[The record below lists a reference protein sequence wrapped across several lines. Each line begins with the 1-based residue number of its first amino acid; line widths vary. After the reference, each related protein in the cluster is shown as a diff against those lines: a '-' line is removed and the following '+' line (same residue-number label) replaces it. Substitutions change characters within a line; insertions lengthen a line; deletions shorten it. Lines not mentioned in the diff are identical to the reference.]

1 MKFFS
6 LIITL
11 SFFLLTLGVARAAP
25 LQEQVEKETAKRE
38 QMLAPLQEA
47 FAMSKKLVSDG
58 QSAQGC
64 ELLEKAYAALPET
77 LRETPLA
84 LDVKKTLAK
93 LQVVLAE
100 AAAEKNHW
108 PEARRRALASL
119 QYDPQSEV
127 ALTQLQQADEV
138 LRRGTAGGEEVNP
151 ALTTTFFDR
160 LSSVRT
166 GLEEAKA
173 LRETGQLQKAEE
185 RYEDVLQ
192 ADPFNQ
198 VATEGIKKIYQE
210 RGLVAEKARD
220 LSNLERRREVREAWN
235 NIYPKN
241 SSAAGGIVVSGA
253 LTASPSYALE
263 QKMQK
268 TVIPQVDF
276 SGADLET
283 IRRALISLS
292 RTYDSD
298 AGKGGV
304 NFVVSTD
311 VANPQ
316 PVTLKLRQT
325 TLAEVVRYIAQ
336 IAGVKARITDIGV
349 TFGPLV
355 EKRPELNSQNFTV
368 SPSFFKGADDK
379 EQGVTGGALRGAAPA
394 GGAGAT
400 DVLAGQNEQK
410 KLMALGVQFPAGAY
424 AVYNQKTSQLKVVN
438 NQEMLDMIGQLI
450 SAAEEQTLLIQVGVR
465 LVEINQLDLDS
476 ITMNSTLG
484 GLPILSPVPVGLST
498 ITGSGTTTK
507 TNGSG
512 VGGGTPAASTQRGVN
527 AQLNQIQGVGL
538 LPNNTLQSFLQQG
551 VLAGTNQTTSY
562 ALNTMDLGG
571 TILNGMQFRTMI
583 TAVSQKNSANVLAN
597 PSIILKRGQ
606 KGVIEVTQ
614 EFKYVKE
621 YSDPQSS
628 IRTINTGGTGGATNS
643 VNVSANQSVPG
654 PETVIGSF
662 PSQISDAV
670 PIGVKMGV
678 KPDVTGDNS
687 RVLLELEPSFVDFE
701 GFINYG
707 TQINSAYTLSYF
719 NTAVTIMTNTI
730 NQPVFIRRDLTLPA
744 VEVSDGYTL
753 LLGGLLREDIQK
765 IDEKVPIIGDI
776 PIFGRAFQ
784 GKTEQAIKKNTL
796 IFVTP
801 RILDV
806 SGQPLNPTA
815 GSPTTTTASTSGPP

>member
-1 MKFFS
+1 MKIFL
-6 LIITL
+6 LIL
-11 SFFLLTLGVARAAP
+11 SFCLGFSGKSVVGAST
-25 LQEQVEKETAKRE
+25 LQEQIEAETGKRE
-38 QMLAPLQEA
+38 QMLQPLKEA
-47 FAMSKKLVSDG
+47 YGASRKMVADG
-58 QSAQGC
+58 KSSEAC
-64 ELLEKAYAALPET
+64 ELLEKAYEALPEV
-77 LRETPLA
+77 LRGSSLA
-84 LDVKKTLAK
+84 LEVNRTLSK
-93 LQVVLAE
+93 LQASLAE
-100 AAAEKNHW
+100 AAAQQNHW
-108 PEARRRALASL
+108 PETRRRALASL
-119 QYDPQSEV
+119 QHDPKNEL
-127 ALTQLQQADEV
+127 ALLQLKKSDEV
-138 LRRGTAGGEEVNP
+138 LRRGASGTESVNP
-151 ALTTTFFDR
+151 ALTTKFFDR
-160 LSSVRT
+160 LTIVRS
-166 GLEEAKA
+166 GLEEAQA
-173 LRETGQLQKAEE
+173 LRETGQLAKAEE
-185 RYEDVLQ
+185 RYEDVLE

-198 VATEGIKKIYQE
+198 VATEGIQKIYEE
-210 RGLVAEKARD
+210 RALVAEKARD

-235 NIYPKN
+235 NIYPK
-241 SSAAGGIVVSGA
+241 SGATVGGIEITGA
-253 LTASPSYALE
+253 MTASPAYALE
-263 QKMQK
+263 KKLQK

-292 RTYDSD
+292 RTYDPE
-298 AGKGGV
+298 AAKGGI

-316 PVTLKLRQT
+316 PVTLRLRQT
-325 TLAEVVRYIAQ
+325 SLAEVVRYISQ

-368 SPSFFKGADDK
+368 SPSFFKGADGK
-379 EQGVTGGALRGAAPA
+379 EDAGTDAPRGAGGGTVTTGSDSA
-394 GGAGAT
+394 GK
-400 DVLAGQNEQK
+400 NEQK
-410 KLMALGVQFPAGAY
+410 KLEDLGVVFPPGAY

-476 ITMNSTLG
+476 ITVNSTLG
-484 GLPILSPVPVGLST
+484 GSGINLLSPVPAGLL
-498 ITGSGTTTK
+498 
-507 TNGSG
+507 TNG
-512 VGGGTPAASTQRGVN
+512 GGATPSASTQRGVN

-538 LPNNTLQSFLQQG
+538 LPNNTLQSFLQSG
-551 VLAGTNQTTSY
+551 VLAGTNQTSSY
-562 ALNTMDLGG
+562 SLNTMDLGG
-571 TILNGMQFRTMI
+571 TILNGMQFRTLI

-606 KGVIEVTQ
+606 KGVIEVAQ

-621 YSDPQSS
+621 YSAPQSS
-628 IRTINTGGTGGATNS
+628 IRTVIPEGGGAINTGI
-643 VNVSANQSVPG
+643 PG

-662 PSQISDAV
+662 PSEISDPV

-687 RVLLELEPSFVDFE
+687 RVLLELEPSFIDFE

-707 TQINSAYTLSYF
+707 TPIYSAFAASTYGVQTL
-719 NTAVTIMTNTI
+719 ILTNNI

-815 GSPTTTTASTSGPP
+815 GSPTTASASGTP

>member
-1 MKFFS
+1 MKTFLLIFS
-6 LIITL
+6 LC
-11 SFFLLTLGVARAAP
+11 LGASVSSVVRASTV
-25 LQEQVEKETAKRE
+25 QEQIEAETGKRE
-38 QMLAPLQEA
+38 QMLQPLKEA
-47 FAMSKKLVSDG
+47 YGVSRKMVADG
-58 QSAQGC
+58 KNSEAC
-64 ELLEKAYAALPET
+64 ELLEKAYEALPEV
-77 LRETPLA
+77 LRGSSLA
-84 LDVKKTLAK
+84 LEVNRTLSK
-93 LQVVLAE
+93 LQASLAE
-100 AAAEKNHW
+100 AAAQQNHW

-119 QYDPQSEV
+119 QHDPKNEL
-127 ALTQLQQADEV
+127 ALLQLKKSDEV
-138 LRRGTAGGEEVNP
+138 LRRGVSGTESVNP
-151 ALTTTFFDR
+151 ALTTKFFDR
-160 LSSVRT
+160 LTAVRS
-166 GLEEAKA
+166 GLEEAQA
-173 LRETGQLQKAEE
+173 YRETGQLAKAEE
-185 RYEDVLQ
+185 RYEDVLE

-198 VATEGIKKIYQE
+198 VATQGIQKIYEE
-210 RGLVAEKARD
+210 RALVAEKARD

-235 NIYPKN
+235 NIYPK
-241 SSAAGGIVVSGA
+241 SGTTVGGIEITGA
-253 LTASPSYALE
+253 MTASPAYALE
-263 QKMQK
+263 KKLQK
-268 TVIPQVDF
+268 TIIPQVDF

-292 RTYDSD
+292 RTYDPE
-298 AGKGGV
+298 AAKGGV

-316 PVTLKLRQT
+316 PVTLRLRQT
-325 TLAEVVRYIAQ
+325 SLAEVVRYISQ

-355 EKRPELNSQNFTV
+355 EKSPELNSQNFTV
-368 SPSFFKGADDK
+368 SPSFFKGADGK
-379 EQGVTGGALRGAAPA
+379 EDVGTAEPRGAAGGSAAA
-394 GGAGAT
+394 GSDGG
-400 DVLAGQNEQK
+400 GKNEQK
-410 KLMALGVQFPAGAY
+410 KLEDLGVVFPTGAY

-438 NQEMLDMIGQLI
+438 NQEMLDLIGQLI

-465 LVEINQLDLDS
+465 LVEINQSDLDT
-476 ITMNSTLG
+476 ITVNSTLG
-484 GLPILSPVPVGLST
+484 GSGINLLSPVPAGFDST
-498 ITGSGTTTK
+498 SG
-507 TNGSG
+507 GA
-512 VGGGTPAASTQRGVN
+512 TPSASTQRGVN

-538 LPNNTLQSFLQQG
+538 LPNNTLQSFLQSG
-551 VLAGTNQTTSY
+551 VLAGTNQTSSY
-562 ALNTMDLGG
+562 ALNTMELGG
-571 TILNGMQFRTMI
+571 TILNGMQLRTLI
-583 TAVSQKNSANVLAN
+583 QAVSQKNSANVLAN

-606 KGVIEVTQ
+606 KGVIEVVQ

-628 IRTINTGGTGGATNS
+628 IRTINSTSTNQAT
-643 VNVSANQSVPG
+643 ANNNLQGVPG

-662 PSQISDAV
+662 PSQISDPV

-707 TQINSAYTLSYF
+707 TIINSAYTLAYY
-719 NTAVTIMTNTI
+719 NQAVTIMTNNI
-730 NQPVFIRRDLTLPA
+730 QQPVFIRRDLTLPA

-815 GSPTTTTASTSGPP
+815 GSPTTASASGTP

>member
-1 MKFFS
+1 MKFVS

-11 SFFLLTLGVARAAP
+11 SSFLLTLGVTRAAP

-77 LRETPLA
+77 LRGTPLA

-166 GLEEAKA
+166 GLEEAQA

-311 VANPQ
+311 VESPQ

-465 LVEINQLDLDS
+465 LVEINQLDMDS
-476 ITMNSTLG
+476 ITVNSTFG
-484 GLPILSPVPVGLST
+484 GNGPNLLSAVPAGLNPTSD
-498 ITGSGTTTK
+498 GS
-507 TNGSG
+507 
-512 VGGGTPAASTQRGVN
+512 TPAASQQRGVN
-527 AQLNQIQGVGL
+527 GQLNQIQGVGL
-538 LPNNTLQSFLQQG
+538 LPNNTLQSFLKQG

-562 ALNTMDLGG
+562 ALNTMDFGG
-571 TILNGMQFRTMI
+571 TIFDSITFSTLI
-583 TAVSQKNSANVLAN
+583 TAISQKNSANVLAN

-628 IRTINTGGTGGATNS
+628 IRTVIPAGGGAVNS
-643 VNVSANQSVPG
+643 GIPG

-662 PSQISDAV
+662 PSQISDPV

-687 RVLLELEPSFVDFE
+687 RVLLELEPSFIDFE

-707 TQINSAYTLSYF
+707 TQIFSAFAASTYGRQIL
-719 NTAVTIMTNTI
+719 ILTNNI

-765 IDEKVPIIGDI
+765 IDEKVPILGDI
-776 PIFGRAFQ
+776 PIFGRGFQ

>member
-1 MKFFS
+1 
-6 LIITL
+6 
-11 SFFLLTLGVARAAP
+11 
-25 LQEQVEKETAKRE
+25 
-38 QMLAPLQEA
+38 
-47 FAMSKKLVSDG
+47 
-58 QSAQGC
+58 
-64 ELLEKAYAALPET
+64 
-77 LRETPLA
+77 LA
-84 LDVKKTLAK
+84 LLQLKK
-93 LQVVLAE
+93 
-100 AAAEKNHW
+100 
-108 PEARRRALASL
+108 S
-119 QYDPQSEV
+119 
-127 ALTQLQQADEV
+127 DEV
-138 LRRGTAGGEEVNP
+138 LRRGVSGTESVNP
-151 ALTTTFFDR
+151 ALTTKFFDR
-160 LSSVRT
+160 LTAVRS
-166 GLEEAKA
+166 GLEEARA
-173 LRETGQLQKAEE
+173 LRETGQLAKAEKS
-185 RYEDVLQ
+185 YEDVLE

-198 VATEGIKKIYQE
+198 VATEGIQKIYEE
-210 RGLVAEKARD
+210 RALVAEKARD

-235 NIYPKN
+235 NIYPK
-241 SSAAGGIVVSGA
+241 SETSIGGIEITGA
-253 LTASPSYALE
+253 MTASPAYALE
-263 QKMQK
+263 KKLQK
-268 TVIPQVDF
+268 TIIPQVDF

-292 RTYDSD
+292 RTYDPET
-298 AGKGGV
+298 AKGGI

-311 VANPQ
+311 VTNPQ
-316 PVTLKLRQT
+316 LVTLRLRQT
-325 TLAEVVRYIAQ
+325 SLAEVVRYISQ

-368 SPSFFKGADDK
+368 SPSFFKGTNGK
-379 EQGVTGGALRGAAPA
+379 EDAGTDAPRGAGGGAFTTGSDTA
-394 GGAGAT
+394 GK
-400 DVLAGQNEQK
+400 NEQK
-410 KLMALGVQFPAGAY
+410 KLEDLGVVFPLGAY

-438 NQEMLDMIGQLI
+438 NQEMLDLIGQLI

-476 ITMNSTLG
+476 ITVNSTLG
-484 GLPILSPVPVGLST
+484 GSGINLLSPVPVGLL
-498 ITGSGTTTK
+498 
-507 TNGSG
+507 TN
-512 VGGGTPAASTQRGVN
+512 GGGTTPSASTQRGVN

-538 LPNNTLQSFLQQG
+538 LPNNTLQSFLQSG
-551 VLAGTNQTTSY
+551 VLAGTNQTSSY
-562 ALNTMDLGG
+562 SLNTMDLGG
-571 TILNGMQFRTMI
+571 TILNGMQFRTLI

-621 YSDPQSS
+621 FSDPQSS
-628 IRTINTGGTGGATNS
+628 IRTIQSTSTNA
-643 VNVSANQSVPG
+643 NVISLVDVPG

-662 PSQISDAV
+662 PSQISDPV

-707 TQINSAYTLSYF
+707 TQINSAYTLSYY
-719 NTAVTIMTNTI
+719 NTAVTILTNNI
-730 NQPVFIRRDLTLPA
+730 QQPVFIRRDLTLPA

-815 GSPTTTTASTSGPP
+815 GSPTTASASGPP

>member
-1 MKFFS
+1 MKKLPLLFF
-6 LIITL
+6 
-11 SFFLLTLGVARAAP
+11 FGCLGWAP
-25 LQEQVEKETAKRE
+25 LMATSLQEQVEKETAKRE
-38 QMLAPLQEA
+38 QMLQPLQEA
-47 FAMSKKLVSDG
+47 FTASKKMVADG

-64 ELLEKAYAALPET
+64 EALEKAYQALPET
-77 LRETPLA
+77 LRDTALA
-84 LDVKKTLAK
+84 IDVQRTLAK
-93 LQVVLAE
+93 LQAALSE
-100 AAAEKNHW
+100 AAAQKNHW
-108 PEARRRALASL
+108 PEARRRALSAL
-119 QYDPQSEV
+119 QYDPRSEK
-127 ALTQLQQADEV
+127 ALAQLQQSDEV
-138 LRRGTAGGEEVNP
+138 LRRGTVGDQDVNP
-151 ALTTTFFDR
+151 ALTTPFFDR
-160 LSSVRT
+160 LNNVRS
-166 GLEEAKA
+166 GLEEAQA
-173 LRETGQLQKAEE
+173 LRETGQLEKAEQ
-185 RYEDVLQ
+185 RYEDVLDS
-192 ADPFNQ
+192 DPFNQ
-198 VATEGIKKIYQE
+198 AATEGIKKIYEE
-210 RGLVAEKARD
+210 RALVAEKARD

-241 SSAAGGIVVSGA
+241 NQSTGGIEIAGA
-253 LTASPSYALE
+253 LTASPSYQLE

-276 SGADLET
+276 TEADLET

-292 RTYDSD
+292 RTYDAE

-316 PVTLKLRQT
+316 PVTLRLRQT

-355 EKRPELNSQNFTV
+355 EKRPELNSQTFTV
-368 SPSFFKGADDK
+368 SPSFFKGGGDKDDAAA
-379 EQGVTGGALRGAAPA
+379 GGALRGAAPA
-394 GGAGAT
+394 GGGAGAGT
-400 DVLAGQNEQK
+400 ATGQSEQK
-410 KLMALGVQFPAGAY
+410 KLADLGVQFPVGAY

-450 SAAEEQTLLIQVGVR
+450 SAAEEQTLLIQVGIR
-465 LVEINQLDLDS
+465 LVEINQSDLDS
-476 ITMNSTLG
+476 VTVNSTLG
-484 GLPILSPVPVGLST
+484 GSGVNLLSPVPAGLL
-498 ITGSGTTTK
+498 
-507 TNGSG
+507 TNG
-512 VGGGTPAASTQRGVN
+512 GGATPSASQQRGVN

-538 LPNNTLQSFLQQG
+538 LPNNTLQSFLQSG

-562 ALNTMDLGG
+562 SLNTMDLGG
-571 TILNGMQFRTMI
+571 TILNGMQFRTLI

-606 KGVIEVTQ
+606 KGVIDVSQ
-614 EFKYVKE
+614 EFRYVKE

-628 IRTINTGGTGGATNS
+628 IRTIQASSTNTTVGVIGFI
-643 VNVSANQSVPG
+643 SVPG

-662 PSQISDAV
+662 PSQISDPV

-678 KPDVTGDNS
+678 KPDVTGDNT

-707 TQINSAYTLSYF
+707 TPINSSYTLSYYD
-719 NTAVTIMTNTI
+719 TPVTIMTNNI

>member
-1 MKFFS
+1 
-6 LIITL
+6 
-11 SFFLLTLGVARAAP
+11 
-25 LQEQVEKETAKRE
+25 
-38 QMLAPLQEA
+38 
-47 FAMSKKLVSDG
+47 
-58 QSAQGC
+58 
-64 ELLEKAYAALPET
+64 LEKAYAALPET

-93 LQVVLAE
+93 LQAVLAE

-119 QYDPQSEV
+119 QYDPQNEL
-127 ALTQLQQADEV
+127 ALAQLQQADEV

-166 GLEEAKA
+166 GLEEAQA

-311 VANPQ
+311 VESPQ

-379 EQGVTGGALRGAAPA
+379 DQGVTGGALRGAAPA
-394 GGAGAT
+394 GGAGAA

-450 SAAEEQTLLIQVGVR
+450 SAAEEQTLLIQVGLR

-765 IDEKVPIIGDI
+765 IDEKVPLIGDI

>member
-1 MKFFS
+1 MKIFP
-6 LIITL
+6 IEITL
-11 SFFLLTLGVARAAP
+11 GLLLLILGVVRAAP
-25 LQEQVEKETAKRE
+25 LQEQVEMETTKRE
-38 QMLAPLQEA
+38 QMLVPLQEA
-47 FAMSKKLVSDG
+47 FAASKKFVSDG
-58 QSAQGC
+58 QSSQGC
-64 ELLEKAYAALPET
+64 EILEKAYAALPET
-77 LRETPLA
+77 LRGTPLA
-84 LDVKKTLAK
+84 SDVRKTLAK
-93 LQVVLAE
+93 LQALLAQG
-100 AAAEKNHW
+100 AAEKNHW

-119 QYDPQSEV
+119 QYDPQSEK
-127 ALTQLQQADEV
+127 ARTQLQQADEV
-138 LRRGTAGGEEVNP
+138 LRRGATGGEEVNP

-160 LSSVRT
+160 LNIVRS
-166 GLEEAKA
+166 GLEEAQA

-210 RGLVAEKARD
+210 RGLVAEKSRD

-235 NIYPKN
+235 NIYPK
-241 SSAAGGIVVSGA
+241 SSSVAGGIEVTGA
-253 LTASPSYALE
+253 LTASPSYVLE

-283 IRRALISLS
+283 IRRALVSLS

-311 VANPQ
+311 VSNPQ
-316 PVTLKLRQT
+316 PVTLKLRET

-368 SPSFFKGADDK
+368 SPSFFKGAEDK
-379 EQGVTGGALRGAAPA
+379 EQGVTGGALRGAASA
-394 GGAGAT
+394 GGVGGA
-400 DVLAGQNEQK
+400 DVPAGQNEQK
-410 KLMALGVQFPAGAY
+410 KLMALGVQFPLGAY

-438 NQEMLDMIGQLI
+438 NQEMLDMIGMLI

-476 ITMNSTLG
+476 ITANSTFG
-484 GLPILSPVPVGLST
+484 GPTFYLPSPLPAGLDPSSD
-498 ITGSGTTTK
+498 GK
-507 TNGSG
+507 
-512 VGGGTPAASTQRGVN
+512 TPAASGQRGVN

-538 LPNNTLQSFLQQG
+538 LPNNTLQSFLQKG

-562 ALNTMDLGG
+562 PLNTMDFGG
-571 TILNGMQFRTMI
+571 TIFDSFTFSTLI
-583 TAVSQKNSANVLAN
+583 TAISQKNSANVLAN

-606 KGVIEVTQ
+606 KGVIEVAQ

-628 IRTINTGGTGGATNS
+628 IRTVQSSSTNA
-643 VNVSANQSVPG
+643 NVITFISVPG

-662 PSQISDAV
+662 PSQISDPV

-707 TQINSAYTLSYF
+707 VPIFSSYTKTYYDQTVLLL
-719 NTAVTIMTNTI
+719 TNNI
-730 NQPVFIRRDLTLPA
+730 QQPVFIRRDLTLPA
-744 VEVSDGYTL
+744 VEVTDGYTL

-776 PIFGRAFQ
+776 PIFVRAFQ
-784 GKTEQAIKKNTL
+784 GKTEQSIKKNTL

-815 GSPTTTTASTSGPP
+815 GSPATTTASTSGPP

>member
-1 MKFFS
+1 
-6 LIITL
+6 
-11 SFFLLTLGVARAAP
+11 
-25 LQEQVEKETAKRE
+25 
-38 QMLAPLQEA
+38 
-47 FAMSKKLVSDG
+47 MSKRLVSDG

-64 ELLEKAYAALPET
+64 ELLEKAYSALPET

-93 LQVVLAE
+93 LQAVLAE

-119 QYDPQSEV
+119 QYDPQNEL
-127 ALTQLQQADEV
+127 ALAQLQQADEV

-166 GLEEAKA
+166 GLEEAQA

-311 VANPQ
+311 VESPQ

-379 EQGVTGGALRGAAPA
+379 DQGVTGGALRGAAPA
-394 GGAGAT
+394 GGAGAA

-450 SAAEEQTLLIQVGVR
+450 SAAEEQTLLIQVGLR

-765 IDEKVPIIGDI
+765 IDEKVPLIGDI

>member
-1 MKFFS
+1 MK
-6 LIITL
+6 T
-11 SFFLLTLGVARAAP
+11 FLLILSLCLGFSRSSVICAST
-25 LQEQVEKETAKRE
+25 LQEQIEAETGKRE
-38 QMLAPLQEA
+38 QMLQPLKEA
-47 FAMSKKLVSDG
+47 YGVSRKMVADG
-58 QSAQGC
+58 KSSEAC
-64 ELLEKAYAALPET
+64 ELLEKAYEALPEV
-77 LRETPLA
+77 LRGAPLA
-84 LDVKKTLAK
+84 VEVNKTLSK
-93 LQVVLAE
+93 LQASLAE
-100 AAAEKNHW
+100 AAAQQNHW
-108 PEARRRALASL
+108 PETRRRALASL
-119 QYDPQSEV
+119 QHDPKNES
-127 ALTQLQQADEV
+127 ALLQLQKSDEV
-138 LRRGTAGGEEVNP
+138 LRRGVSGTESVNP
-151 ALTTTFFDR
+151 ALTTKFFDR
-160 LSSVRT
+160 LTVVRN
-166 GLEEAKA
+166 GLEEAQA
-173 LRETGQLQKAEE
+173 LRETGQLAKAEE
-185 RYEDVLQ
+185 RYEDVLE

-198 VATEGIKKIYQE
+198 VATEGIQKIYEE
-210 RGLVAEKARD
+210 RALAAEKARD

-235 NIYPKN
+235 NIYPK
-241 SSAAGGIVVSGA
+241 SGATAGGIEITGA
-253 LTASPSYALE
+253 MTASPAYVLE
-263 QKMQK
+263 KKLQK

-292 RTYDSD
+292 RTYDPET
-298 AGKGGV
+298 AKAGV

-311 VANPQ
+311 VTNPQ
-316 PVTLKLRQT
+316 PVTLRLRQT
-325 TLAEVVRYIAQ
+325 SLAEVVRYISQ

-368 SPSFFKGADDK
+368 SPSFFKGADGK
-379 EQGVTGGALRGAAPA
+379 EDAGTDAPRGAGGSTVTTGSDSA
-394 GGAGAT
+394 GK
-400 DVLAGQNEQK
+400 NEQK
-410 KLMALGVQFPAGAY
+410 KLQDLGVVFPPGAY

-476 ITMNSTLG
+476 ITVNSTLG
-484 GLPILSPVPVGLST
+484 GSGINLLSPVPVGL
-498 ITGSGTTTK
+498 IT
-507 TNGSG
+507 N
-512 VGGGTPAASTQRGVN
+512 GGGTTPSASTQRGVN

-538 LPNNTLQSFLQQG
+538 LPNNTLQSFLQSG
-551 VLAGTNQTTSY
+551 VLAGTNQQSSY

-571 TILNGMQFRTMI
+571 TILNGMQFRTLI

-628 IRTINTGGTGGATNS
+628 IRTIQSLSTNA
-643 VNVSANQSVPG
+643 NVIALVDVPG

-662 PSQISDAV
+662 PSQISDPV

-707 TQINSAYTLSYF
+707 TQINSSYTLSYY
-719 NTAVTIMTNTI
+719 NTAVTILTNI
-730 NQPVFIRRDLTLPA
+730 IQQPVFIRRDLTLPA

-815 GSPTTTTASTSGPP
+815 GSPATTTASTSGPP

>member
-1 MKFFS
+1 MK
-6 LIITL
+6 I
-11 SFFLLTLGVARAAP
+11 FLLILSICLGFFGKSVVGAST
-25 LQEQVEKETAKRE
+25 LQEQIEAETGKRE
-38 QMLAPLQEA
+38 QMLQPLKEA
-47 FAMSKKLVSDG
+47 YGVSRKLVTDG
-58 QSAQGC
+58 KSSEAC
-64 ELLEKAYAALPET
+64 ELLEKAYEALPEV
-77 LRETPLA
+77 LRGSSLA
-84 LDVKKTLAK
+84 LEVNRTLSK
-93 LQVVLAE
+93 LQASLSE
-100 AAAEKNHW
+100 SAAQKNHW

-119 QYDPQSEV
+119 QHDPKNEL
-127 ALTQLQQADEV
+127 ALLQLKKSDEV
-138 LRRGTAGGEEVNP
+138 LRRGVSGTESVNP
-151 ALTTTFFDR
+151 ALTTKFFDR
-160 LSSVRT
+160 LTAVRS
-166 GLEEAKA
+166 GLEEAQA
-173 LRETGQLQKAEE
+173 YRETGQLAKAEE
-185 RYEDVLQ
+185 RYEDVLE

-198 VATEGIKKIYQE
+198 VATQGIQKIYEE
-210 RGLVAEKARD
+210 RALVAEKARD

-235 NIYPKN
+235 NIYPK
-241 SSAAGGIVVSGA
+241 SGTTVGGIEITGA
-253 LTASPSYALE
+253 MTASPAYALE
-263 QKMQK
+263 KKLQK

-292 RTYDSD
+292 RTYDPE
-298 AGKGGV
+298 AAKGGV

-311 VANPQ
+311 VANSQ
-316 PVTLKLRQT
+316 PVTLRLRQT
-325 TLAEVVRYIAQ
+325 SLAEVVRYISQ

-368 SPSFFKGADDK
+368 SPSFFKESDGK
-379 EQGVTGGALRGAAPA
+379 EDAVTDAPRGAGGGMVTA
-394 GGAGAT
+394 GSDSAGKS
-400 DVLAGQNEQK
+400 EQK
-410 KLMALGVQFPAGAY
+410 KLEDLGVVFPPGAY

-476 ITMNSTLG
+476 ITVNSTLG
-484 GLPILSPVPVGLST
+484 GSGINLLSPVPTGLLT
-498 ITGSGTTTK
+498 NSGGATPSA
-507 TNGSG
+507 SG
-512 VGGGTPAASTQRGVN
+512 QRGVN

-538 LPNNTLQSFLQQG
+538 LPNNTLQSFLQSG
-551 VLAGTNQTTSY
+551 VLAGTNQSSAY
-562 ALNTMDLGG
+562 SLNTMDLGG
-571 TILNGMQFRTMI
+571 TILNGMQFRTLI

-606 KGVIEVTQ
+606 KGVIEVSQ

-628 IRTINTGGTGGATNS
+628 IRTINTSGAGGGSNS

-707 TQINSAYTLSYF
+707 TQINSAYTQSYF
-719 NTAVTIMTNTI
+719 QTAVTIMTNII

-784 GKTEQAIKKNTL
+784 GKTEQAVKKNTL

-815 GSPTTTTASTSGPP
+815 GSPTTASASGTP

>member
-1 MKFFS
+1 MKAFLLIFS
-6 LIITL
+6 LC
-11 SFFLLTLGVARAAP
+11 LGASGSSLVRASTV
-25 LQEQVEKETAKRE
+25 QEQIEAETEKRE
-38 QMLAPLQEA
+38 QMLQPLKEA
-47 FAMSKKLVSDG
+47 YGVSRKMVADG
-58 QSAQGC
+58 KNSEGC
-64 ELLEKAYAALPET
+64 ELIEKAYEALPEV
-77 LRETPLA
+77 LRGSSLA
-84 LDVKKTLAK
+84 LEVNRTISK
-93 LQVVLAE
+93 LQAALAE
-100 AAAEKNHW
+100 SAAQQNHW

-119 QYDPQSEV
+119 QHDPKNEL
-127 ALTQLQQADEV
+127 ALLQLQKSDEV
-138 LRRGTAGGEEVNP
+138 LRRGVSGTESVNP
-151 ALTTTFFDR
+151 ALTTKFFDR
-160 LSSVRT
+160 LTAVRS
-166 GLEEAKA
+166 GLEEAQA
-173 LRETGQLQKAEE
+173 LRETGQLAKAEE
-185 RYEDVLQ
+185 RYEDVLE

-198 VATEGIKKIYQE
+198 VATQGIQKIYEE
-210 RGLVAEKARD
+210 RALVAEKARD

-235 NIYPKN
+235 NIYPK
-241 SSAAGGIVVSGA
+241 SGTTVGGIEITGA
-253 LTASPSYALE
+253 MTASPAYALE
-263 QKMQK
+263 KKLQK

-292 RTYDSD
+292 RTYDPE
-298 AGKGGV
+298 AAKGGV

-316 PVTLKLRQT
+316 PVTLRLRQT
-325 TLAEVVRYIAQ
+325 SLAEVVRYISQ

-355 EKRPELNSQNFTV
+355 EKSPELNSQNFTV
-368 SPSFFKGADDK
+368 SPSFFKGADGK
-379 EQGVTGGALRGAAPA
+379 EDVGTAELRGAAGGSAAA
-394 GGAGAT
+394 GSDGG
-400 DVLAGQNEQK
+400 GKNEQK
-410 KLMALGVQFPAGAY
+410 KLEDLGVVFPTGAY

-438 NQEMLDMIGQLI
+438 NQEMLDLIGQLI

-476 ITMNSTLG
+476 ITVNSTLG
-484 GLPILSPVPVGLST
+484 GSGINLLSPVPVGFLT
-498 ITGSGTTTK
+498 NGAGTTP
-507 TNGSG
+507 S
-512 VGGGTPAASTQRGVN
+512 ASTQRGVN

-538 LPNNTLQSFLQQG
+538 LPNNTLQSFLQSG
-551 VLAGTNQTTSY
+551 VLAGTNQTSSY
-562 ALNTMDLGG
+562 SLNTMDLGG
-571 TILNGMQFRTMI
+571 TILNGMQFRTLI

-606 KGVIEVTQ
+606 KGVIEVAQ

-621 YSDPQSS
+621 YSAPQSS
-628 IRTINTGGTGGATNS
+628 IRTVIPDGGGTINTGI
-643 VNVSANQSVPG
+643 PG

-662 PSQISDAV
+662 PSEISDPV

-687 RVLLELEPSFVDFE
+687 RVLLELEPSFIDFE

-707 TQINSAYTLSYF
+707 TPIYSAFAASTYGVQTL
-719 NTAVTIMTNTI
+719 ILTNNI

-815 GSPTTTTASTSGPP
+815 GSPTTASASGPP

>member
-1 MKFFS
+1 
-6 LIITL
+6 
-11 SFFLLTLGVARAAP
+11 
-25 LQEQVEKETAKRE
+25 
-38 QMLAPLQEA
+38 
-47 FAMSKKLVSDG
+47 
-58 QSAQGC
+58 
-64 ELLEKAYAALPET
+64 
-77 LRETPLA
+77 
-84 LDVKKTLAK
+84 
-93 LQVVLAE
+93 
-100 AAAEKNHW
+100 
-108 PEARRRALASL
+108 
-119 QYDPQSEV
+119 
-127 ALTQLQQADEV
+127 
-138 LRRGTAGGEEVNP
+138 
-151 ALTTTFFDR
+151 
-160 LSSVRT
+160 
-166 GLEEAKA
+166 
-173 LRETGQLQKAEE
+173 
-185 RYEDVLQ
+185 
-192 ADPFNQ
+192 
-198 VATEGIKKIYQE
+198 
-210 RGLVAEKARD
+210 
-220 LSNLERRREVREAWN
+220 
-235 NIYPKN
+235 
-241 SSAAGGIVVSGA
+241 
-253 LTASPSYALE
+253 
-263 QKMQK
+263 MQK

-311 VANPQ
+311 VTNPQ

-368 SPSFFKGADDK
+368 SPSFFKGGEDK
-379 EQGVTGGALRGAAPA
+379 EQGLTGGALRGAAS
-394 GGAGAT
+394 AGAVGST
-400 DVLAGQNEQK
+400 DVPAGQNEQK
-410 KLMALGVQFPAGAY
+410 KLMALGVQFPPGAY

-476 ITMNSTLG
+476 ITVNSTLG
-484 GLPILSPVPVGLST
+484 GSGINLLSPVPVGLDST
-498 ITGSGTTTK
+498 S
-507 TNGSG
+507 NGD
-512 VGGGTPAASTQRGVN
+512 TPAASQQRGVN

-562 ALNTMDLGG
+562 SLNTMDLGG
-571 TILNGMQFRTMI
+571 TILNGMQFRTLI

-628 IRTINTGGTGGATNS
+628 IRTIQPAGAVGGN
-643 VNVSANQSVPG
+643 NQSVPG

-662 PSQISDAV
+662 PSQISDPV

-707 TQINSAYTLSYF
+707 TQINSAYTLTYF
-719 NTAVTIMTNTI
+719 NQAVTIITNNI
-730 NQPVFIRRDLTLPA
+730 QQPVFIRRDLTLPA
-744 VEVSDGYTL
+744 VEVTDGYTL

-815 GSPTTTTASTSGPP
+815 GSPTTASASGPP

>member
-1 MKFFS
+1 MKK
-6 LIITL
+6 IICIFCIAVGLGAL
-11 SFFLLTLGVARAAP
+11 SALWAGS
-25 LQEQVEKETAKRE
+25 LQEQVEKETTKRE
-38 QMLAPLQEA
+38 QSLQPLRQAYEASRKMVADGKSVDACQLLANAYEA
-47 FAMSKKLVSDG
+47 IPDSLKDASLAIEVKMTLGKLEAS
-58 QSAQGC
+58 
-64 ELLEKAYAALPET
+64 
-77 LRETPLA
+77 
-84 LDVKKTLAK
+84 
-93 LQVVLAE
+93 LAE
-100 AAAEKNHW
+100 VVSEQNHW
-108 PEARRRALASL
+108 PEVRRRALSSL
-119 QYDPQSEV
+119 HYDPQNAK
-127 ALTQLQQADEV
+127 ALAQLQKSEEV
-138 LRRGTAGGEEVNP
+138 LRRGVVGNEPVNP
-151 ALTTTFFDR
+151 ALTTKFFDR
-160 LSSVRT
+160 LNGVRT
-166 GLEEAKA
+166 GLEEAQA
-173 LRETGQLQKAEE
+173 LRETGQLQKAEQ
-185 RYEDVLQ
+185 RYEDVLEV
-192 ADPFNQ
+192 DPFNQ
-198 VATEGIKKIYQE
+198 VATEGIKKIYEE
-210 RGLVAEKARD
+210 RALVADKARD

-235 NIYPKN
+235 NIYPK
-241 SSAAGGIVVSGA
+241 SSASTGGVEIAGA
-253 LTASPSYALE
+253 MTASPAYALE
-263 QKMQK
+263 KKMQN

-292 RTYDSD
+292 RTYDPG
-298 AGKGGV
+298 AVKGGV

-316 PVTLKLRQT
+316 PVTLRLRQT
-325 TLAEVVRYIAQ
+325 SLAEVVRYISQ

-368 SPSFFKGADDK
+368 SPSFFKGESEKGDTA
-379 EQGVTGGALRGAAPA
+379 VRGGTDRGATSADEV
-394 GGAGAT
+394 GS
-400 DVLAGQNEQK
+400 VQNEQK
-410 KLMALGVQFPAGAY
+410 KLMALGVSFPPGAY

-438 NQEMLDMIGQLI
+438 NQEMLDLIGQLI

-465 LVEINQLDLDS
+465 LVEINQSDLDT
-476 ITMNSTLG
+476 ITVNSTLG
-484 GLPILSPVPVGLST
+484 GSGINLLSPVPAGLD
-498 ITGSGTTTK
+498 SGG
-507 TNGSG
+507 NGQ
-512 VGGGTPAASTQRGVN
+512 TPAASTQRGVN

-538 LPNNTLQSFLQQG
+538 LPNNTLQSFLQSG
-551 VLAGTNQTTSY
+551 VLAGTNQTSSY
-562 ALNTMDLGG
+562 SLNTMDLGG
-571 TILNGMQFRTMI
+571 TILNGMQFRTLI
-583 TAVSQKNSANVLAN
+583 QAVSQKNSANVLAN

-628 IRTINTGGTGGATNS
+628 IRTINSTSTNQA
-643 VNVSANQSVPG
+643 ANNNLQGVPG

-662 PSQISDAV
+662 PSAISDPV

-707 TQINSAYTLSYF
+707 TPINSSYTLTYY
-719 NTAVTIMTNTI
+719 NQAVTILTNNI
-730 NQPVFIRRDLTLPA
+730 QQPVFIRRDLTLPA

-815 GSPTTTTASTSGPP
+815 GAPTTAATSGPP

>member
-1 MKFFS
+1 MRTFLLIFS
-6 LIITL
+6 LC
-11 SFFLLTLGVARAAP
+11 LGVSASSLVRASTV
-25 LQEQVEKETAKRE
+25 QEQIEAETEKRE
-38 QMLAPLQEA
+38 QMLQPLKEA
-47 FAMSKKLVSDG
+47 YGVTRKMVADG
-58 QSAQGC
+58 KNSEAC
-64 ELLEKAYAALPET
+64 ELLEKAYEALPEV
-77 LRETPLA
+77 LRGSSLA
-84 LDVKKTLAK
+84 LEVNRSLSK
-93 LQVVLAE
+93 LQASLAE
-100 AAAEKNHW
+100 AAAQQNHW

-119 QYDPQSEV
+119 QHDPKNEL
-127 ALTQLQQADEV
+127 ALLQLKKSDEV
-138 LRRGTAGGEEVNP
+138 LRRGVSGTESVNP
-151 ALTTTFFDR
+151 ALTTKFFDR
-160 LSSVRT
+160 LTAVRS
-166 GLEEAKA
+166 GLEEAQA
-173 LRETGQLQKAEE
+173 LRETGQLAKAEE
-185 RYEDVLQ
+185 RYEDVLE

-198 VATEGIKKIYQE
+198 VATEGIQKIYEE
-210 RGLVAEKARD
+210 RALVAEKARD

-235 NIYPKN
+235 NIYPK
-241 SSAAGGIVVSGA
+241 SGTTTGGIEITGA
-253 LTASPSYALE
+253 MTASPAYALE
-263 QKMQK
+263 KKLQK

-292 RTYDSD
+292 RTYDPE
-298 AGKGGV
+298 AVKGGV

-311 VANPQ
+311 VTNPQ
-316 PVTLKLRQT
+316 PVTLRLRQT
-325 TLAEVVRYIAQ
+325 SLAEVVRYISQ

-368 SPSFFKGADDK
+368 SPSFFKGADGK
-379 EQGVTGGALRGAAPA
+379 EE

-400 DVLAGQNEQK
+400 TPRGAGGGAATGGSDSLEKNEQK
-410 KLMALGVQFPAGAY
+410 KLEDLGVVFPLGAY

-476 ITMNSTLG
+476 ITVNSTFGGNGPSLLSAVPAGLEPGSG
-484 GLPILSPVPVGLST
+484 GL
-498 ITGSGTTTK
+498 
-507 TNGSG
+507 
-512 VGGGTPAASTQRGVN
+512 TPLASTQRGIN
-527 AQLNQIQGVGL
+527 GQLNQIQGVGL
-538 LPNNTLQSFLQQG
+538 LPNNTLQSFLQSG
-551 VLAGTNQTTSY
+551 VLAGTNQTTPYS
-562 ALNTMDLGG
+562 LNTMDFGG
-571 TILNGMQFRTMI
+571 TIFDSITFSTLI
-583 TAVSQKNSANVLAN
+583 TAISQKNSANVLAN

-606 KGVIEVTQ
+606 KGVIEVAQ

-621 YSDPQSS
+621 YSAPQSS
-628 IRTINTGGTGGATNS
+628 ISTLPAGLNTI
-643 VNVSANQSVPG
+643 PG

-662 PSQISDAV
+662 PSQISDPV

-687 RVLLELEPSFVDFE
+687 RVLLELEPSFIDFE

-707 TQINSAYTLSYF
+707 TQIYSSFAARTYGVQTL
-719 NTAVTIMTNTI
+719 ILTNNI

-765 IDEKVPIIGDI
+765 IDEKVPILGDI
-776 PIFGRAFQ
+776 PILGRGFQ

-815 GSPTTTTASTSGPP
+815 GSRATTTASTSGPP

>member
-1 MKFFS
+1 MKIFLLIFS
-6 LIITL
+6 LC
-11 SFFLLTLGVARAAP
+11 LGFSGNFAVCAGT
-25 LQEQVEKETAKRE
+25 LQEQIEVEAGKRE
-38 QMLAPLQEA
+38 QLLQPLKEA
-47 FAMSKKLVSDG
+47 YQVSRKMVADG
-58 QSAQGC
+58 KSSEAC
-64 ELLEKAYAALPET
+64 DLLEKAYETLPEA
-77 LRETPLA
+77 LRGAPLA
-84 LDVKKTLAK
+84 LDVKRTLSK
-93 LQVVLAE
+93 LQASLAE
-100 AAAEKNHW
+100 AAAQQNHW

-119 QYDPQSEV
+119 QYDPKNDV
-127 ALTQLQQADEV
+127 ALLQLQKSDEV
-138 LRRGTAGGEEVNP
+138 LRRGASGAESVNP
-151 ALTTTFFDR
+151 ALTTKFFDR
-160 LSSVRT
+160 LTAVRS
-166 GLEEAKA
+166 GLEEAQA
-173 LRETGQLQKAEE
+173 LRETGQLAKAEE
-185 RYEDVLQ
+185 RYEDVLE

-198 VATEGIKKIYQE
+198 VATEGIQKIYEE
-210 RGLVAEKARD
+210 RALVAEKARD
-220 LSNLERRREVREAWN
+220 LSNLERRREVHEAWN
-235 NIYPKN
+235 NIYPK
-241 SSAAGGIVVSGA
+241 SGTAAGGIEITGA
-253 LTASPSYALE
+253 MTASPAYALE
-263 QKMQK
+263 KKLQKI
-268 TVIPQVDF
+268 VIPQVDF

-292 RTYDSD
+292 RTYDPE
-298 AGKGGV
+298 ATKGGV

-311 VANPQ
+311 VTNPQ
-316 PVTLKLRQT
+316 PITLRLRQT
-325 TLAEVVRYIAQ
+325 SLAEVIRYISQ

-368 SPSFFKGADDK
+368 SPSFFKEADGK
-379 EQGVTGGALRGAAPA
+379 EE

-400 DVLAGQNEQK
+400 TPRGAGGGSATVGSDSVGKSEQK
-410 KLMALGVQFPAGAY
+410 KLEDLGVVFPLGAY

-476 ITMNSTLG
+476 ITANSTFG
-484 GLPILSPVPVGLST
+484 GNGPSLLST
-498 ITGSGTTTK
+498 IPAGLQ
-507 TNGSG
+507 TNG
-512 VGGGTPAASTQRGVN
+512 GGQTPPASTQRGVN
-527 AQLNQIQGVGL
+527 GQLNQIQGVGL
-538 LPNNTLQSFLQQG
+538 LPNNTLQSFLQSG

-562 ALNTMDLGG
+562 QLNTLNFGG
-571 TILNGMQFRTMI
+571 TIFDSITFSTLI
-583 TAVSQKNSANVLAN
+583 TAISQKNSANVLAN

-628 IRTINTGGTGGATNS
+628 IRTILISTVSSNTNTTLLATD
-643 VNVSANQSVPG
+643 SVPG

-662 PSQISDAV
+662 PSQISDPV

-707 TQINSAYTLSYF
+707 TTINSAYTLSYY
-719 NTAVTIMTNTI
+719 NTPVTILTNNI
-730 NQPVFIRRDLTLPA
+730 QQPVFIRRDLTLPA

-765 IDEKVPIIGDI
+765 IDEKVPILGDI

-815 GSPTTTTASTSGPP
+815 GSPAATTASTSGPP

>member
-1 MKFFS
+1 MK
-6 LIITL
+6 I
-11 SFFLLTLGVARAAP
+11 FLLILSLCLGFSGQTVVGAST
-25 LQEQVEKETAKRE
+25 LQEQIEAETGKRE
-38 QMLAPLQEA
+38 QMLQPLKEA
-47 FAMSKKLVSDG
+47 YGVSRKMVADG
-58 QSAQGC
+58 KSSEAC
-64 ELLEKAYAALPET
+64 ELLEKAYEALPMA

-84 LDVKKTLAK
+84 VEVNRTLSKLQATLAE
-93 LQVVLAE
+93 V
-100 AAAEKNHW
+100 AAQQNHW
-108 PEARRRALASL
+108 PETRRRALASL
-119 QYDPQSEV
+119 QHDPKNEL
-127 ALTQLQQADEV
+127 AILQLQKSDEV
-138 LRRGTAGGEEVNP
+138 LRRGVSGTESVNP
-151 ALTTTFFDR
+151 ALTTKFFDR
-160 LSSVRT
+160 LTTVRN
-166 GLEEAKA
+166 GLEEAQA
-173 LRETGQLQKAEE
+173 LRETGQLAKAEE
-185 RYEDVLQ
+185 RYEDVLE

-198 VATEGIKKIYQE
+198 VATEGIQKIYEE
-210 RGLVAEKARD
+210 RALVAEKARD

-235 NIYPKN
+235 NIYPK
-241 SSAAGGIVVSGA
+241 SGAAVGGIEITGA
-253 LTASPSYALE
+253 MTASPAYVLE
-263 QKMQK
+263 KKLQK

-292 RTYDSD
+292 RTYDPET
-298 AGKGGV
+298 AKGGV

-316 PVTLKLRQT
+316 PVTLRLRQT
-325 TLAEVVRYIAQ
+325 SLAEVVRYISQ

-368 SPSFFKGADDK
+368 SPSFFKGANGK
-379 EQGVTGGALRGAAPA
+379 EDAGTDAPRGAGGGTAITGSDSA
-394 GGAGAT
+394 GK
-400 DVLAGQNEQK
+400 NEQK
-410 KLMALGVQFPAGAY
+410 KLEDLGVVFPTGAY

-465 LVEINQLDLDS
+465 LVEINQLDLDT
-476 ITMNSTLG
+476 ITVNSTLG
-484 GLPILSPVPVGLST
+484 GSGINLLSPVPAGFDST
-498 ITGSGTTTK
+498 SG
-507 TNGSG
+507 GA
-512 VGGGTPAASTQRGVN
+512 TPSASTQRGVN

-538 LPNNTLQSFLQQG
+538 LPNNTLQSFLQSG
-551 VLAGTNQTTSY
+551 VLAGTNQTSSY

-571 TILNGMQFRTMI
+571 TILNGMQLRTLI
-583 TAVSQKNSANVLAN
+583 QAVSQKNSANVLAN

-628 IRTINTGGTGGATNS
+628 IRTINSTSTNQTT
-643 VNVSANQSVPG
+643 ANNNLQGVPG
-654 PETVIGSF
+654 PETVIGAF
-662 PSQISDAV
+662 PSQISDPV

-707 TQINSAYTLSYF
+707 TQINSAYTLTYF
-719 NTAVTIMTNTI
+719 NQAVTIMTNNI
-730 NQPVFIRRDLTLPA
+730 QQPVFIRRDLTLPA

-815 GSPTTTTASTSGPP
+815 GSPTTASAGGPP